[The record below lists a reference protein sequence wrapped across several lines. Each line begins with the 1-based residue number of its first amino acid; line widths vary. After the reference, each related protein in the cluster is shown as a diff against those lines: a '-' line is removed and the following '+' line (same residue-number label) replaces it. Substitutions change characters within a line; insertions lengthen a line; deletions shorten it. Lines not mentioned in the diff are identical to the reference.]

1 MKRISY
7 KFLAAE
13 INHGT
18 EEEPNIEQIFRD
30 KSMTWSEANEE
41 IAKKEA
47 YNGEYTIEDDG
58 QPEPEPKQTPEERI
72 AELEEALA
80 LLLSGVTE

>member
-1 MKRISY
+1 MRLISY

-58 QPEPEPKQTPEERI
+58 QPEPVAEPTTEEI
-72 AELEEALA
+72 LNAML
-80 LLLSGVTE
+80 GVTV